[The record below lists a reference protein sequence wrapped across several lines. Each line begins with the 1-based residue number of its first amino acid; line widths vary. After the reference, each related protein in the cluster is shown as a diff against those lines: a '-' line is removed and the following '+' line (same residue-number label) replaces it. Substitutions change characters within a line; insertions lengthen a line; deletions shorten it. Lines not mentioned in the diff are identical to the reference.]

1 MFVNANRGKRTVTLD
16 LKQPG
21 GVAEAKRLLASA
33 DVLVSNWR
41 ESVAGRLGLA
51 DDVLAAA
58 NEHLVRVYVSGFG
71 TGGPLVDEAAFDTV
85 IQARLGFTE
94 MFGDGTTPAI
104 DSSFAVD
111 KSVAAMVCQAALA
124 AIVERERTGIARRV
138 DLAMYDAAA
147 YFNFPDF
154 MVNRTFLRHEPPSA
168 KNMHPSAVRPLRT
181 SDGWI
186 VTIAG
191 TREQTRRSLAV
202 IGRLDVYPE
211 LMKIPDGVEIT
222 RRLYAELAEVLV
234 TDTTEHWLA
243 AFAAKD
249 LATAPCLTIDEHLA
263 SEQTAHNGLY
273 DIVDWQDERDFG
285 PMRHVR
291 YPAVFVGHPPLHP
304 TSGIPPLHA
313 AQESHE

>member
-1 MFVNANRGKRTVTLD
+1 
-16 LKQPG
+16 
-21 GVAEAKRLLASA
+21 
-33 DVLVSNWR
+33 
-41 ESVAGRLGLA
+41 
-51 DDVLAAA
+51 
-58 NEHLVRVYVSGFG
+58 
-71 TGGPLVDEAAFDTV
+71 
-85 IQARLGFTE
+85 
-94 MFGDGTTPAI
+94 MFGDGTTPEI

-111 KSVAAMVCQAALA
+111 KAVAAMVCQAALA
-124 AIVERERTGIARRV
+124 AIFERERTGSARRV

-191 TREQTRRSLAV
+191 TREQTRRSLEV
-202 IGRLDVYPE
+202 IGRADVYTE

-222 RRLYAELAEVLV
+222 RRLYAEMAEVLV

-263 SEQTAHNGLY
+263 AEQTANNGLY
-273 DIVDWQDERDFG
+273 SVVDWHGEPDYG
-285 PMRHVR
+285 PMRQVR
-291 YPAVFVGHPPLHP
+291 YPAVFEGHPHLHP
-304 TSGIPPLHA
+304 TSGAPPLHDVA
-313 AQESHE
+313 EPGG